1 MESCNKCRQHIKKQ
15 RYHFAN
21 KVHVVKAMVFLVVKY
36 GYERWTI
43 KKAECRRIDAFELW
57 CWRRLLRGPWT
68 ARRSNLSIIK
78 KINTGRTDAEVE
90 VSIFWPPNA
99 KSRLIGKDPG
109 AGKVFVT
116 QSCPILGDP
125 MDCSPPG
132 SSVHGIFQARIPE
145 WVAIHFSRGS
155 SGLRNR
161 THLLHCRQIF
171 LPSEPLDWGQKEKWV
186 AEDEMVR

>member
-1 MESCNKCRQHIKKQ
+1 MKSCNKCRQHIKKQ

-90 VSIFWPPNA
+90 VSIFWPPDTKGWLTGKTLMLGKFEGRRRMGSQRMRWLDGITN
-99 KSRLIGKDPG
+99 SMDLGLGRLWELVMERE
-109 AGKVFVT
+109 AWRVA
-116 QSCPILGDP
+116 
-125 MDCSPPG
+125 
-132 SSVHGIFQARIPE
+132 VHGITK
-145 WVAIHFSRGS
+145 SRTWLS
-155 SGLRNR
+155 HQTEVNK
-161 THLLHCRQIF
+161 IF
-171 LPSEPLDWGQKEKWV
+171 WYESLTFIL
-186 AEDEMVR
+186 